1 MTLAYLP
8 TMENQV
14 PDHSAKDADQ
24 SATTKSKT
32 DNAASKNLFEANTSH
47 ALRGNYEEMRDD
59 YTVKQPYERY
69 TEAEQARWRLLY
81 ARQKKLLPGYAAQ
94 EFIDGLEALTAGDAI
109 PHLDDANRVL
119 AAATGWELVA
129 VPGLIPD
136 DVFFDH
142 LTNKRF
148 PVAWWMREEHELDY
162 LVEPDIF
169 HDFFGHVPLLSNP
182 VFAEYMRKYGLGGPK
197 AIEHNAQKMLAR
209 LYWYIV
215 EFGLIKTPDGL
226 RAFGAGMLSSKGE
239 TLYSVESVKPNRVAF
254 DLERVLNTAYMVD
267 DYQKT
272 YFVIDSFE
280 QLFEICDC
288 DFTEFYERGSGKDPI
303 NPETVLPNDVLINR
317 GVF

>member
-1 MTLAYLP
+1 MSNAP
-8 TMENQV
+8 A
-14 PDHSAKDADQ
+14 SAEPAP
-24 SATTKSKT
+24 
-32 DNAASKNLFEANTSH
+32 KNPFSANTSH
-47 ALRGNYEEMRDD
+47 ALRGDYEHMKAD
-59 YTVKQPYERY
+59 YTVDQPYERY
-69 TEAEQARWRLLY
+69 TEAEQARWRFLY
-81 ARQKKLLPGYAAQ
+81 DRQKKLLPGYAAK
-94 EFIDGLEALTAGDAI
+94 EYVDGLEALTAGEAI
-109 PHLDDANRVL
+109 PLLSDANKVL
-119 AAATGWELVA
+119 GEATGWELVA

-142 LTNKRF
+142 LANKRF

-197 AIEHNAQKMLAR
+197 AIEHNAQNMLAR

-215 EFGLIKTPDGL
+215 EFGLINTPDGL

-239 TLYSVESVKPNRVAF
+239 TIYSVESPKPNRVAF
-254 DLERVLNTAYMVD
+254 DLERVLTTAYMVD

-288 DFTEFYERGSGKDPI
+288 DFTEYYERGAGKEPIDPERI
-303 NPETVLPNDVLINR
+303 LPTDKVITK
-317 GVF
+317 GQF